1 VKQNRSRFLGQS
13 AAVLLPAALPLVSS
27 AARAADLPRLHV
39 GAITISDCVPFY
51 AAMQQNYFTA
61 AGIDV
66 VTESETG
73 GTLGI
78 PAVVA
83 GAYDIVYSNM
93 PSALQAIGQG
103 IDLRFVAG
111 GNTLN
116 PPDTTGLFVRRGEG
130 LKSGKDLEGKS
141 MGINDTRSLQFM
153 YARGWVKATGGDPDK
168 VTYRAIPFPDMADA
182 VKNKRIDSIIPSE
195 PFFSMLRGDTSL
207 ELIANPGRTVFP
219 NGRVAAWIV
228 SGDFLAKHVDLV
240 RKFLAG
246 MQKGSDWVNANLN
259 APAFTQLVSNYTKLE
274 PARVAAMGKGR
285 TSIGISVRDVTR
297 MYDLMRA
304 NRLLAT
310 TVDVPAK
317 VFVP

>member
-1 VKQNRSRFLGQS
+1 VKQNRRRFLGQS
-13 AAVLLPAALPLVSS
+13 AAVLLPAALPLVPN
-27 AARAADLPRLHV
+27 AAQAADLPRLHV

-61 AGIDV
+61 GGLDV

-130 LKSGKDLEGKS
+130 LKTGKDLEGKS

-195 PFFSMLRGDTSL
+195 PFFSMLRSDTSL

-240 RKFLAG
+240 RKFLGG

-259 APAFTQLVSNYTKLE
+259 TPAFTQLVSNYTKLE

-285 TSIGISVRDVTR
+285 TSIGISVRDVSR

-304 NRLLAT
+304 NGLLTA

>member
-1 VKQNRSRFLGQS
+1 VKQNRRRFLGQS
-13 AAVLLPAALPLVSS
+13 ATVVLPAVLPLIPN

-61 AGIDV
+61 SGIDV

-103 IDLRFVAG
+103 IDLRFIAG

-130 LKSGKDLEGKS
+130 LKTGKDLEGKS

-195 PFFSMLRGDTSL
+195 PFFSMLRTDTTL

-259 APAFTQLVSNYTKLE
+259 TPAFTQLVSNYTKLE

-285 TSIGISVRDVTR
+285 TSIGISVRDVSR
-297 MYDLMRA
+297 MYDLMRS
-304 NRLLAT
+304 NGLLTT

>member
-1 VKQNRSRFLGQS
+1 VKPNRRRFLGNSLS
-13 AAVLLPAALPLVSS
+13 ALLPATLPLFGNAV
-27 AARAADLPRLHV
+27 RAADLPLLHV

-51 AAMQQNYFTA
+51 AAMQQGYFTA
-61 AGIDV
+61 SGVNV

-73 GTLGI
+73 GALGI

-93 PSALQAIGQG
+93 VSVLQAIGQG
-103 IDLRFVAG
+103 IDLRFIAG

-130 LKSGKDLEGKS
+130 LKTGKDLEGKS

-153 YARGWVKATGGDPDK
+153 YARGWVKSTGGDPDK
-168 VTYRAIPFPDMADA
+168 VTYRAVPFPDMADA
-182 VKNKRIDSIIPSE
+182 LKNKRVDSIIPSE
-195 PFFSMLRGDTSL
+195 PFFSMLRSDTTL
-207 ELIANPGRTVFP
+207 DLIANPGRTVFP

-228 SGDFLAKHVDLV
+228 SGDFLTKHPDLV

-259 APAFTQLVSNYTKLE
+259 GPAFTQLIVSYTKLD

-285 TSIGISVRDVTR
+285 TSIGVTARDVGR
-297 MYDLMRA
+297 MYDLMRS
-304 NRLLAT
+304 NGLLNADI
-310 TVDVPAK
+310 DVGSK

>member
-1 VKQNRSRFLGQS
+1 MQSRRRFLGKS
-13 AAVLLPAALPLVSS
+13 VVALTAAALPL
-27 AARAADLPRLHV
+27 RPTTMHAADLPRLHV

-51 AAMQQNYFTA
+51 AAMQQGYFA
-61 AGIDV
+61 ASGLAV

-93 PSALQAIGQG
+93 PSALLAIAQG
-103 IDLRFVAG
+103 IDLHFVAG

-130 LKSGKDLEGKS
+130 VKNGKDFEGKTL
-141 MGINDTRSLQFM
+141 GINDTHSLQWM
-153 YARGWVKATGGDPDK
+153 YARGWIKQTGGDPDK

-182 VKNKRIDSIIPSE
+182 LKNKRVDGIIPSE
-195 PFFSMLRGDTSL
+195 PFFSMNRADPSL
-207 ELIANPGRTVFP
+207 ELIANPGRAVFP
-219 NGRVAAWIV
+219 NGRVAAWV
-228 SGDFLAKHVDLV
+228 VNGDFVTKHADLI

-246 MQKGSDWVNANLN
+246 MSKGSQWVNANLN
-259 APAFTQLVSNYTKLE
+259 TPAFTQLLVSYTKLDT
-274 PARVAAMGKGR
+274 ARVLAMAKGR
-285 TSIGISVRDVTR
+285 TSIGIDQRDISR
-297 MYDLMRA
+297 MADLMKTNGLLTA
-304 NRLLAT
+304 NIDIAS
-310 TVDVPAK
+310 K